1 MLWYVPVTVVLHCRV
16 TGKMTSAIS
25 ACGVSFILCFFWLQ
39 YTWNHSGV
47 FLCCLEHLNDC
58 IVWVGNGGMDNNAF
72 QGSHELLKCLWSSCW
87 FTTSNFGAL
96 ACISS
101 WLMRGLVGWALELGC
116 VLVFRCLLSSDLFFE
131 VFVLTRWPLLSRLLE
146 AGSTYMIST
155 SESVFSFSVVMSLSG
170 SLLSLATVISVS
182 GCVVSVCGSW
192 WVSVVPS
199 EVGGCLGSWLVSM
212 VPSEVGGCLAW
223 SEHGG
228 IYSWVEWHSDIESKL
243 HDTLLSGSA
252 SGWMTKIR
260 GSRGSKE

>member
-25 ACGVSFILCFFWLQ
+25 AWGVSFILCFFWLQ

-58 IVWVGNGGMDNNAF
+58 IVWVGNGGMDNRAF
-72 QGSHELLKCLWSSCW
+72 QGSDELLKCLWSSCW

-155 SESVFSFSVVMSLSG
+155 SESVFSFTAVMSRSG
-170 SLLSLATVISVS
+170 SPLSLAAVISVSGCVVS

-192 WVSVVPS
+192 LVSVVPS
-199 EVGGCLGSWLVSM
+199 EVA
-212 VPSEVGGCLAW
+212 GCLAW
-223 SEHGG
+223 SVHGG
-228 IYSWVEWHSDIESKL
+228 IYSWVEWHSDIGSKL